1 MTTEPIAVTLLVIE
15 ALDDLGVRYVIG
27 GSLASALHG
36 VARATMDADLVAD
49 LKPQHVRPLVQKL
62 AGAFYIDEDAVRT
75 AVASRRSFNAI
86 HLAAMF
92 KVDVF
97 IPKGRP
103 FDLAQLDHATAQL
116 VATGP
121 DRLAYVASAEDTI
134 LAKLDWYR
142 QGGEVSERQWR
153 DVLGVVKVQGD
164 RLDWTY
170 LRQQAANLGLSD
182 LLEKLQSA
190 AS

>member
-62 AGAFYIDEDAVRT
+62 AGAFYLDEDAVRT

-86 HLAAMF
+86 HLATMF

-103 FDLAQLDHATAQL
+103 FDLAQLEHATAQL
-116 VATGP
+116 IATDP

-142 QGGEVSERQWR
+142 Q
-153 DVLGVVKVQGD
+153 VLGVVKVQGD
-164 RLDWTY
+164 RLDWNY
-170 LRQQAANLGLSD
+170 LRQQAASLGLTD
-182 LLEKLQSA
+182 LLEKLLNSA
-190 AS
+190 S

>member
-62 AGAFYIDEDAVRT
+62 AGAFYLDEDAVRT

-86 HLAAMF
+86 HLATMF

-103 FDLAQLDHATAQL
+103 FDLAQLEHATAQL
-116 VATGP
+116 IATDP

-164 RLDWTY
+164 RLDWNY
-170 LRQQAANLGLSD
+170 LRQQAASLGLTD
-182 LLEKLQSA
+182 LLEKLLNSA
-190 AS
+190 S

>member
-1 MTTEPIAVTLLVIE
+1 MTSEPIAVTLIVIE
-15 ALDDLGVRYVIG
+15 ALDSLGVRYAIG

-36 VARATMDADLVAD
+36 VARATMDADLIAD

-62 AGAFYIDEDAVRT
+62 AGAFYVDEAAVRE
-75 AVASRRSFNAI
+75 AVLSRRSFNAI
-86 HLAAMF
+86 HLATMF

-97 IPKGRP
+97 IPKTRP
-103 FDLAQLDHATAQL
+103 FDAAQLDHASTYL
-116 VATGP
+116 VATDP

-142 QGGEVSERQWR
+142 KGGEVSERQWR
-153 DVLGVVKVQGD
+153 DVLGVVKVQED
-164 RLDWTY
+164 RLDWDY
-170 LRQQAANLGLSD
+170 LRQQAAALGVAD
-182 LLEKLQSA
+182 LLERVEQA